1 MKNLILILFL
11 TLSFQAW
18 SQDSDNTIYNSRLK
32 VSPVQFGNSH
42 FELSYERFFGNNKSF
57 TISPTIM
64 LKRNNYEEFKGIQLE
79 LQYRIYLKRL
89 NSVEHSTWIFSN
101 IDLYSGIYANGLTYD
116 EDRTEWGDWDPVTM
130 TQEIDTYNKTVVGG
144 ETGVFVGL
152 QLNLA
157 KRIVIDFTVGGAVR
171 YTEVDDEFEDAVST
185 YNYYYDVFDL
195 EYYGVKPKL
204 NLQLGITL

>member
-1 MKNLILILFL
+1 MRNLIILIFL
-11 TLSFQAW
+11 ALSVNGYG
-18 SQDSDNTIYNSRLK
+18 QDTENAIYNSRLK
-32 VSPVQFGNSH
+32 VSPIQFGNSH
-42 FELSYERFFGNNKSF
+42 FEFSYERFFGNNKSF

-64 LKRNNYEEFKGIQLE
+64 LKRNNFEEFKGIQLE
-79 LQYRIYLKRL
+79 LQYRVYLKRL
-89 NSVEHSTWIFSN
+89 NSIEHSTWIFSN
-101 IDLYSGIYANGLTYD
+101 IDLYAGLYANGLTYD

-130 TQEIDTYNKTVVGG
+130 TQVVDSYNKTVVGG

-152 QLNLA
+152 QLNVA

-171 YTEVDDEFEDAVST
+171 YTEIDDEFEDAFST